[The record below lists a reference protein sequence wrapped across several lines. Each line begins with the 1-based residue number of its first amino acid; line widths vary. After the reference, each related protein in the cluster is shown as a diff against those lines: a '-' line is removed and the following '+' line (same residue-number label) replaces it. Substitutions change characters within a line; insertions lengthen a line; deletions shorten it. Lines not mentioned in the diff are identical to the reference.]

1 MTLLLTWQQLF
12 IIIKWKSKENL
23 HVQLKNKSIEAY
35 RIIPLTLKSQ
45 SGRKFENKVNESW
58 FRVYIGISE
67 KFLSKNQIQDHN
79 SFLRTL
85 YKQAILIFLTD
96 KTEVPQRIRRSY
108 IWPWMNYTRKGC
120 AIALAILI
128 ETCYNRNGLYNWF

>member
-35 RIIPLTLKSQ
+35 RIVPLTLKSQ

-67 KFLSKNQIQDHN
+67 KIIYAL
-79 SFLRTL
+79 L
-85 YKQAILIFLTD
+85 
-96 KTEVPQRIRRSY
+96 
-108 IWPWMNYTRKGC
+108 WPFDPG
-120 AIALAILI
+120 
-128 ETCYNRNGLYNWF
+128 